1 MIAEHIRESIAV
13 KQALLEM
20 TKPIEQAA
28 ALWVEAIRSGGKILL
43 CGNGGSAAD
52 AQHMAAELVGR
63 LEKGTG
69 GLPALALTT
78 DTSIITA
85 LANDFGYD
93 EVFAMQV
100 RAHARPGDVL
110 VGISTSGN
118 SSNVVAAL
126 RAGRAAGARTVGM
139 VGMQGGKMAE
149 LVDVLIRV
157 PSPRTMRVQECH
169 ITIGHIL
176 CYAVEQAM
184 LAPPAAG
191 PGVAPV
197 LG

>member
-1 MIAEHIRESIAV
+1 MIAEHLQESIAV

-20 TKPIEQAA
+20 TEPVEQAA
-28 ALWVEAIRSGGKILL
+28 ALWVDCIRSGGKILL

-63 LEKGTG
+63 LEQGKG
-69 GLPALALTT
+69 GLAALALTT
-78 DTSIITA
+78 DTSILTA

-118 SSNVVAAL
+118 SRNVVAAL
-126 RAGRAAGARTVGM
+126 QAGRAAGARLIGM
-139 VGMQGGKMAE
+139 VGAQGGKMAE
-149 LVDVLIRV
+149 LVDVLIQV

-176 CYAVEQAM
+176 CFAVEQAM
-184 LAPPAAG
+184 LTCEASSD
-191 PGVAPV
+191 
-197 LG
+197 L